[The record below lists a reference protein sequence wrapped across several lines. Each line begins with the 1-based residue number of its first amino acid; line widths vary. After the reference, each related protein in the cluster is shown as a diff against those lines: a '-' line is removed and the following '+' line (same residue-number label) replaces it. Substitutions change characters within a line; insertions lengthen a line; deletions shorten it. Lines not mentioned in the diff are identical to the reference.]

1 MKIKPCLYYLGLS
14 CFPISAMALMNIFY
28 SFYFDYL
35 ISIQSYVAVLIS
47 SLLIGFIFLW
57 TGKKDHESISIYE
70 QIFLIFLIYF
80 FISLLIQI
88 PIYFSGYNVTF
99 INSYFESI
107 SGLTGTGFTI
117 FDQVKNLDPP
127 LLLWRS
133 SSQWIG
139 GFYFLIFLILI
150 FSNKQINYKF
160 IDFSFN
166 LEKKIN
172 FSPNLKSVTTR
183 IFFIYILL
191 TIFIFFIFTIS
202 GVRLFDSLNLSMTII
217 SSGGFL
223 PTDSLND
230 IIRNNFQSTIL
241 CFAFLIS
248 ILNFYFFYN
257 VVMNRNNFKDH
268 KEDLYLVAA
277 IIFFTLIFYF
287 TNDLDFLK
295 VFISILSSVG
305 TSGISIGN
313 IPDNFS
319 LYFIILTLIGGSVLS
334 TTSGIKF
341 TRIYILTK
349 AFLME
354 LYRLVQPNVVLNN
367 KIMLSH
373 KKIDNDNIKMSF
385 LVFILFFLSLF
396 ILSSLLLID
405 VLDFENSFKLSI
417 LTLTNTVSSN
427 IYGIEKIQFSD
438 LLITSK
444 ISLIVFMVIAKVE
457 LISIFLL
464 IQKFFFKN

>member
-1 MKIKPCLYYLGLS
+1 MKIKPCLYFLGLS

-166 LEKKIN
+166 LEKK
-172 FSPNLKSVTTR
+172 
-183 IFFIYILL
+183 
-191 TIFIFFIFTIS
+191 
-202 GVRLFDSLNLSMTII
+202 
-217 SSGGFL
+217 
-223 PTDSLND
+223 
-230 IIRNNFQSTIL
+230 
-241 CFAFLIS
+241 
-248 ILNFYFFYN
+248 
-257 VVMNRNNFKDH
+257 
-268 KEDLYLVAA
+268 
-277 IIFFTLIFYF
+277 
-287 TNDLDFLK
+287 
-295 VFISILSSVG
+295 
-305 TSGISIGN
+305 
-313 IPDNFS
+313 
-319 LYFIILTLIGGSVLS
+319 
-334 TTSGIKF
+334 
-341 TRIYILTK
+341 
-349 AFLME
+349 
-354 LYRLVQPNVVLNN
+354 
-367 KIMLSH
+367 
-373 KKIDNDNIKMSF
+373 
-385 LVFILFFLSLF
+385 
-396 ILSSLLLID
+396 
-405 VLDFENSFKLSI
+405 
-417 LTLTNTVSSN
+417 
-427 IYGIEKIQFSD
+427 
-438 LLITSK
+438 
-444 ISLIVFMVIAKVE
+444 
-457 LISIFLL
+457 
-464 IQKFFFKN
+464 